1 MEVSMDN
8 PLLAIRE
15 LGQSVWFDDL
25 SRDLLQSGEL
35 ERMTATLGI
44 SGVTSNPTI
53 FAKSIGK
60 DKTYDPDVHRLVDEG
75 LNAQGIYEALAV
87 DDIRSAADVLAP
99 VYEAS
104 GGTDGLV
111 SIEVSPALAYDK
123 GGTVMEGRRLFEAV
137 RRRNALIKVPATLQG
152 IDAAEDLIA
161 SGINV
166 NLTLIFSE
174 DQYRHAADAYIGGM
188 KRWISKG
195 GDPALPVSV
204 ASVFVSRVDT
214 IVDERL
220 KELSSPSAR
229 GIVANLM
236 GKIAIANSK
245 LIYSNYRDI
254 FHGDSFFDLEKKGV
268 NRQKLVWAS
277 TSVKN
282 PSYSDTY
289 YVDALIG
296 PETINTMPLT
306 TIEAYGDHGIP
317 FPRLAQGYDE
327 SVEYLNQLDELEI
340 DFEQLMEKL
349 LEDGVKAFDDSFTSM
364 LDTID
369 TKRTRLLRGWGHRSA
384 SLGSLQQATDETLKE
399 CDRKKTCRDIWEYEA
414 GVWTDN
420 AETAGEIRQRLG
432 WLHIVDTMVGETDRL
447 EAFADEIRNSGFNRT
462 VLIGMGGSSLA
473 PEVFRQCFGVKEG
486 YLDLSVVDTTLP
498 ASIMEVDH
506 DADPRNTLYI
516 VSSKSGGTIEV
527 VSLYKHF
534 YERAKQVL
542 HDQAG
547 RNFIAIT
554 DPGTTLGKMASDYR
568 FRKVFLN
575 PPDIGGRFSA
585 LSYFGLVPA
594 ALIGVDIKR
603 LLMRASQ
610 AVEASG
616 RDVPA
621 LESPGTWLGVII
633 SEAAIAG
640 KDKLTLVISPPVAS
654 FGYWLEQLVAESTG
668 KNGKGII
675 PIEGEPLSE
684 PSCYGSDRI
693 SIYLRVDGDSTHDKQ
708 VSALEQAGHP
718 VITLRLHGPYDLGR
732 EMFRWE
738 FATAVAGAILKINP
752 FDQPNVQESKDITK
766 KLLGEFSRTGNIS
779 PINRIGINDPEAES
793 VLRELF
799 SGIQPGSYVAFNAFL
814 KPSEENV
821 RVLTQAR
828 KIIKDKLITTT
839 CLGFGPR
846 YLHST
851 GQIHKGGPNT
861 GLFVVITADCEN
873 DVPIP
878 GEEYTFGVLNAAQS
892 LGDYSALANKGR
904 KTVCIHLD
912 SESQIGRLLDK
923 IVDALN

>member
-1 MEVSMDN
+1 MDN
-8 PLLAIRE
+8 PFLAIRE

-35 ERMTATLGI
+35 ERMISTWRI

-75 LNAQGIYEALAV
+75 HSVQGIYEALAI
-87 DDIRSAADVLAP
+87 DDIRAAADILAP
-99 VYEAS
+99 IYEAS

-111 SIEVSPALAYDK
+111 SIEVSPALAYDEEE
-123 GGTVMEGRRLFEAV
+123 TVNEAKRLFKAV
-137 RRRNALIKVPATLQG
+137 NRRNVLIKVPATLQG

-174 DQYRHAADAYIGGM
+174 DQYRNVAHAYISGM
-188 KRWISKG
+188 KRWVSEG
-195 GDPALPVSV
+195 GDPSVPVSV

-229 GIVANLM
+229 GIVADLM
-236 GKIAIANSK
+236 GKVAIANSK
-245 LIYSNYRDI
+245 RIYSNYREI
-254 FHGDSFFDLEKKGV
+254 FHGDSFLDLGKRGV
-268 NRQKLVWAS
+268 KRQRIVWAS
-277 TSVKN
+277 TSAKN
-282 PSYSDTY
+282 PSYSDIC

-296 PETINTMPLT
+296 PETINTMPLA
-306 TIEAYGDHGIP
+306 TIEAYRDHGVP
-317 FPRLAQGYDE
+317 FAGLVQGFHE
-327 SVEYLNQLDELEI
+327 SIEHLNQLEKLEI

-349 LEDGVKAFDDSFTSM
+349 LEDGVKAFEDSFAAM
-364 LDTID
+364 LDAID
-369 TKRTRLLRGWGHRSA
+369 TKRVRLLRGWGHRSA
-384 SLGSLQQATDETLKE
+384 SLGGLQQATDETLKE
-399 CDRKKTCRDIWEYEA
+399 CDRKKTCHDIWECEA
-414 GVWTDN
+414 RVWTDDD

-432 WLHIVDTMVGETDRL
+432 WLHVVETMVGETDRL
-447 EAFADEIRNSGFNRT
+447 EAFADEIRNSGFNRA
-462 VLIGMGGSSLA
+462 VVIGMGGSSLA

-486 YLDLSVVDTTLP
+486 YPDLSVVDTTLP
-498 ASIMEVDH
+498 ASIIEIDN
-506 DADPRNTLYI
+506 DTDPRNTLYI

-534 YERAKQVL
+534 HDRAKQVL
-542 HDQAG
+542 GDSAG
-547 RNFIAIT
+547 GNFIAIT
-554 DPGTTLGKMASDYR
+554 DPGTSLGRMASDNR

-616 RDVPA
+616 INVPA

-675 PIEGEPLSE
+675 PVEGEPLSE
-684 PSCYGSDRI
+684 PSCYGQDRI
-693 SIYLRVDGDSTHDKQ
+693 FIYLRVDGDSTHDQK
-708 VSALEQAGHP
+708 VSDLEQAGHP

-738 FATAVAGAILKINP
+738 FATAVAGAILEINP

-766 KLLGEFSRTGNIS
+766 KILGEFSRTGNIS
-779 PINRIGINDPEAES
+779 PINRIGINDPEAERA
-793 VLRELF
+793 LRDLF

-821 RVLTQAR
+821 RVLTEAR

-861 GLFVVITADCEN
+861 GLFVVITADCEK

-878 GEEYTFGVLNAAQS
+878 GEAYTFGVLNSAQS
-892 LGDYSALANKGR
+892 LGDYRALANKGR
-904 KTVCIHLD
+904 KTVCIHLE
-912 SESQIGRLLDK
+912 SESQIQRLLDK